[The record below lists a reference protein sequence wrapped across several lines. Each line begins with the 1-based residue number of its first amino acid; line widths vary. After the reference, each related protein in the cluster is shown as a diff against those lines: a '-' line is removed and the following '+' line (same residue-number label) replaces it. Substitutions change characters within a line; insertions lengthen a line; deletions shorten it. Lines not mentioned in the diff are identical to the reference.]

1 MSQTRDPNST
11 YCRRCGAEL
20 VWEHPKGSGHYQMSS
35 DYVGSDICRSCL
47 EEQRSMPTGAAEVMD
62 EDVTKISV
70 TLYQAP
76 FAVLSERGL
85 LLKMHD
91 HNRPY
96 AGPVPSQYYMPVF
109 HGNLEFR
116 GPLPQDLVARRAS
129 ILENFFALYN
139 RDDRPNPKT
148 SRSMSVGDVVKLDG
162 QFYLCAPTC
171 FTQVDFKSVELN
183 GPVARLVTPDG
194 STLEVSVFPM
204 MIFPASISTYSR
216 KTAVRSASV
225 LWNTT
230 LRRHL
235 DTSFISVSIAP
246 RRKTPSTTTAMS
258 EQRRRSMR
266 YEQTGE

>member
-20 VWEHPKGSGHYQMSS
+20 VWEHPKGFGHYQMSS
-35 DYVGSDICRSCL
+35 DYVGGDICRSCL
-47 EEQRSMPTGAAEVMD
+47 EEQRSVPTGTAEVMD
-62 EDVTKISV
+62 EDVTKIPV

-116 GPLPQDLVARRAS
+116 GPLPQDPIARRAS

-183 GPVARLVTPDG
+183 GPVVRLVTPDG
-194 STLEVSVFPM
+194 STLEVSVFPNDD
-204 MIFPASISTYSR
+204 FPCINIDLLQKDGSSERVCFVEHNPEKAPGHQLHIGVYCSTEEDTVYYDSY
-216 KTAVRSASV
+216 VRTEEKV
-225 LWNTT
+225 
-230 LRRHL
+230 
-235 DTSFISVSIAP
+235 
-246 RRKTPSTTTAMS
+246 
-258 EQRRRSMR
+258 
-266 YEQTGE
+266 YEV

>member
-20 VWEHPKGSGHYQMSS
+20 VWEHPKGSRHYQMSS
-35 DYVGSDICRSCL
+35 DYVGGDICRSCL

-62 EDVTKISV
+62 DDVTKIPV

-109 HGNLEFR
+109 HENLEFR
-116 GPLPQDLVARRAS
+116 GPLPEDPIARRAS

-183 GPVARLVTPDG
+183 GRMAPH
-194 STLEVSVFPM
+194 SKSVYFQM
-204 MIFPASISTYSR
+204 MIFPASTSTCSR

-235 DTSFISVSIAP
+235 DTSFISASIAP